1 MTAWLFYFHSS
12 HALDS
17 LKDGVRLNSGI
28 EPIGDFYEHTGE
40 KGRVF
45 GSIRYLL
52 VFRPVLS
59 GCSTCAVVFC
69 WPGPFS
75 GFSAGVCCWHLGLM
89 NTNCNFSL
97 LNQQLS
103 ANSALAALQTL
114 CHLLCLDQ
122 VTPLLVKPLHSVIA
136 GSCHVETKRS
146 LGDHS
151 RLYLPMTPFLRALTI
166 LFHHMEA

>member
-59 GCSTCAVVFC
+59 GCSMYAVVFR

-75 GFSAGVCCWHLGLM
+75 GFSAGICCWHLGLM

-103 ANSALAALQTL
+103 AYSALAALQTL
-114 CHLLCLDQ
+114 CHLLWI
-122 VTPLLVKPLHSVIA
+122 KPLHSVIA
-136 GSCHVETKRS
+136 GSCQVETKRS
-146 LGDHS
+146 LGDHP
-151 RLYLPMTPFLRALTI
+151 RLYLPMTPFLCALTI
-166 LFHHMEA
+166 LFHHTEA